1 MSPEAIPR
9 VLNDYLPAAEV
20 SAMLIVAAV
29 IFRLVAKTV
38 IRFVLLAVLAAVA
51 VFLYLTQAPLRTCAR
66 TCACEFADTEIT
78 VPACATDEG

>member
-38 IRFVLLAVLAAVA
+38 IRFILLAVLAAVA
-51 VFLYLTQAPLRTCAR
+51 VFLYLNQAPLRTCAR